1 MHGTLTNLPERSK
14 DFWPISS
21 RPRRIIIYRDFQLSA
36 VEQPSGGFKME
47 IIPWAGGRPITLTQ
61 TFSLLEDAF
70 ASARKIV
77 DLLSR
82 VIPEQ

>member
-1 MHGTLTNLPERSK
+1 
-14 DFWPISS
+14 
-21 RPRRIIIYRDFQLSA
+21 
-36 VEQPSGGFKME
+36 ME
-47 IIPWAGGRPITLTQ
+47 IIPWACGRPITLTQ

-70 ASARKIV
+70 ASARRIV